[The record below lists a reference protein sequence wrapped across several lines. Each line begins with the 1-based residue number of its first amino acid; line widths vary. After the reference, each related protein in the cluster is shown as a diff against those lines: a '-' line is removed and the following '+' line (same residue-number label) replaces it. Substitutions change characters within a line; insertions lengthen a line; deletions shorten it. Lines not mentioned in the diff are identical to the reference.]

1 MDSRLWTIPHCFILI
16 TAAVVIL
23 LQGKD
28 LFFNLSHKPR
38 VKARVPAP
46 NFTFPGLDDKKISL
60 TDFKGKV
67 VFLNI
72 WATWCPPCR
81 EEMPSMEKLYQELK
95 GNDFQILAVGLLD
108 ITDY

>member
-1 MDSRLWTIPHCFILI
+1 M
-16 TAAVVIL
+16 VIL

-46 NFTFPGLDDKKISL
+46 NFTFPGLDDRKISL